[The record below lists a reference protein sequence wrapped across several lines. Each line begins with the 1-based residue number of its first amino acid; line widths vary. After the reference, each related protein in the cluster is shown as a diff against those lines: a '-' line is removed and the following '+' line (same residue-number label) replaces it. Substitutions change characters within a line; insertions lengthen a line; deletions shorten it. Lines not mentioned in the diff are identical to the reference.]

1 MKKTMARRWREG
13 IIQSG
18 ASRRRKMS
26 ANWSGFCKVHTTLF
40 GLEQFHVRRDK

>member
-18 ASRRRKMS
+18 AFRRRKMS
-26 ANWSGFCKVHTTLF
+26 ANGSGFRNGHTS
-40 GLEQFHVRRDK
+40 